1 MSDIV
6 FICNANMCRSP
17 IAEGILKLHLEKM
30 QLTSVVVSS
39 MGIHAVEGKSATETA
54 VTVCGEHGIVLENHR
69 SRPLVPDELKKSVL
83 IFTMEAVQVEYI
95 DLFFP
100 QVSDRVYLLAAWP
113 SRIERRKNINDPVGR
128 SIAVYRKTFNRI
140 ETCID
145 QILPMILNR
154 FSPQ

>member
-17 IAEGILKLHLEKM
+17 IAEGILKLQLEKM
-30 QLTSVVVSS
+30 HLTSVAVSS
-39 MGIHAVEGKSATETA
+39 MGIHAVEGKSATDTA
-54 VTVCGEHGIVLENHR
+54 VTVCEEHGIALENHR
-69 SRPLVPDELKKSVL
+69 SRPLIPDELKEAVL

-113 SRIERRKNINDPVGR
+113 NRIERRKNINDPVGR
-128 SIAVYRKTFNRI
+128 SIAVYRKTFNQI
-140 ETCID
+140 EACIG
-145 QILPMILNR
+145 QILPILINR
-154 FSPQ
+154 FG